1 MTRFRLF
8 LHLSIAPALFFLI
21 AITTRAAEEGGNAAE
36 QPVGMTFKWIHFV
49 IIAIILVWLFGKALP
64 PTFRRNAETISS
76 AITSAT
82 AAKAEADRKL
92 NEASSKLASLE
103 KEITAFRATATR
115 EAAAEAERLR
125 KAGQSEAEKIAA
137 AGRAEIQ
144 AAERAARLELQAIAA
159 KIAVDRAE
167 TLVAQQMTPAT
178 QESLFNSFVL
188 TLQGRLN

>member
-1 MTRFRLF
+1 MTRLRLF
-8 LHLSIAPALFFLI
+8 LRLSGVPALFFLI
-21 AITTRAAEEGGNAAE
+21 AIATRAAEEGGNAAE

-49 IIAIILVWLFGKALP
+49 IIAIILVWLFGKLLP

-92 NEASSKLASLE
+92 NEASSKLANLE
-103 KEITAFRATATR
+103 KQIAEFRAMAMN
-115 EAAAEAERLR
+115 EAAAEAERLH
-125 KAGQSEAEKIAA
+125 KAGQVEAEKIAA
-137 AGRAEIQ
+137 AARAEIQ

-167 TLVAQQMTPAT
+167 ALVAEQMTPAT

>member
-1 MTRFRLF
+1 MTRFRVF
-8 LHLSIAPALFFLI
+8 LKLSIAPALFFLVAI
-21 AITTRAAEEGGNAAE
+21 AARAAEEGGNAAE
-36 QPVGMTFKWIHFV
+36 QPVGLTFKWIHFV

-64 PTFRRNAETISS
+64 PVFRSNAETISA

-92 NEASSKLASLE
+92 NEASSKLANLE
-103 KEITAFRATATR
+103 KEITQFRVTAAKEAT
-115 EAAAEAERLR
+115 AEAERLR

-167 TLVAQQMTPAT
+167 ALVAQQMTPAT